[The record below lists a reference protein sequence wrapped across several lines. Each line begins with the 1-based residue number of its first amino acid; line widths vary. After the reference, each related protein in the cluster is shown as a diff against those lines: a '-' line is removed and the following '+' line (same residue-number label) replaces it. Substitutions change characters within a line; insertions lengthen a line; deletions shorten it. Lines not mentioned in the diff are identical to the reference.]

1 MRIAIASGKGG
12 TGKTT
17 VAVNL
22 AAYLDSQGIEIGF
35 TDCDVEEP
43 NAHFFLNPELGP
55 AKEETLP
62 VPEIIEE
69 KCLGE
74 SCRKCIELCRFK
86 SLIWMV
92 SEVLVFPELCH
103 GCGLC
108 ELACPADAIKEGQ
121 RIVGTTATGKAADI
135 HYATG
140 LLRIGEAMA
149 PPLIKAVKEAGDKGE
164 ITILDCPPGTS
175 CPVIEA
181 IDGTDFVVLVTEPT
195 PFGLHDLDLAV
206 QLLQSLDYKF
216 GVVINRSG
224 MGDDRVEAYL
234 EKKNIPLLGSLPH
247 SREAASV
254 YSSGGLLFNTIPGFE
269 QEYENIWNSIIKITG
284 GAAS

>member
-22 AAYLDSQGIEIGF
+22 AAYLDSQDIDTGF
-35 TDCDVEEP
+35 IDCDVEEP
-43 NAHFFLNPELGP
+43 NAHFFLKPELGP

-62 VPEIIEE
+62 VPEIITD

-74 SCRKCIELCRFK
+74 SCKKCIEQCRFK

-92 SEVLVFPELCH
+92 SEVLVFAELCH

-108 ELACPADAIKEGQ
+108 ELACPADAITEGK
-121 RIVGTTATGKAADI
+121 RVVGTTSTGKAGDI
-135 HYATG
+135 NFATA
-140 LLRIGEAMA
+140 LLKIGEAMS
-149 PPLIKAVKEAGDKGE
+149 PPLIKAVKKADSKSEVV
-164 ITILDCPPGTS
+164 ITDCPPGTS

-181 IDGTDFVVLVTEPT
+181 IEGSDFVVLVTEPT

-206 QLLQSLDYKF
+206 QLLKILKYKF

-224 MGDDRVEAYL
+224 MGDNSVEEYL
-234 EKKNIPLLGSLPH
+234 NKNNIPLLGSLPH
-247 SREAASV
+247 SRDAAST
-254 YSSGGLLFNTIPGFE
+254 YSSGDLLWDKIPGFK
-269 QEYENIWNSIIKITG
+269 QEYEKIWNSIIKLTS
-284 GAAS
+284 GAA

>member
-22 AAYLDSQGIEIGF
+22 AAYLDSQGLDTGF

-43 NAHFFLNPELGP
+43 NAHFFLKPELGP
-55 AKEETLP
+55 AKDETLP
-62 VPEIIEE
+62 VPEIVPE

-74 SCRKCIELCRFK
+74 SCKKCIELCRFK
-86 SLIWMV
+86 SLIWMIN
-92 SEVLVFPELCH
+92 EVLVFPELCH

-108 ELACPADAIKEGQ
+108 ELACPADAITEGH
-121 RIVGTTATGKAADI
+121 RIVGTTSTGKAGNI
-135 HYATG
+135 HFATA
-140 LLRIGEAMA
+140 LLKIGEAMS
-149 PPLIKAVKEAGDKGE
+149 PPLIKAVKKAGNKGE
-164 ITILDCPPGTS
+164 VIIYDCPPGTS

-181 IDGTDFVVLVTEPT
+181 IDGADFVVLVTEPT
-195 PFGLHDLDLAV
+195 PFGLHDLNLAV
-206 QLLQSLDYKF
+206 ELIKSLKYKF

-234 EKKNIPLLGSLPH
+234 KENNIPLLGSLPH
-247 SREAASV
+247 SKEAASI
-254 YSSGGLLFNTIPGFE
+254 YSSGGLLFKSIPEFE
-269 QEYENIWNSIIKITG
+269 KEYEKIWNSIIKITD
-284 GAAS
+284 GAA